1 MKVKVQFEMPL
12 PEGFEPFLKVI
23 AETHGYSEAAYPDKS
38 IEQFICQNVCQSQVS
53 NLFRL
58 IIANALTP
66 YFGVAGK
73 EQVDTVLTVYQQ
85 AHTVTAEIVVED

>member
-38 IEQFICQNVCQSQVS
+38 VEQFICEDVCAPQVS
-53 NLFRL
+53 NLFRV
-58 IIANALTP
+58 IIINALTP
-66 YFGVAGK
+66 YFGIAGK
-73 EQVDTVLTVYQQ
+73 EQVDAVQAAYQQ
-85 AHTVTAEIVVED
+85 LHSVTAEIVMED

>member
-38 IEQFICQNVCQSQVS
+38 VEQFICEGVCAPQVS
-53 NLFRL
+53 NLFSGL
-58 IIANALTP
+58 IVNALTP
-66 YFGVAGK
+66 YFGIAGK
-73 EQVDTVLTVYQQ
+73 EQVDAVQAAYQQ
-85 AHTVTAEIVVED
+85 LHSVTAEIVMED